1 MFAVVTK
8 RTVAK
13 KGGGDSKHACCHS
26 IKAAEGTAEGP
37 SAPRFRTEEIRN
49 RSCVD
54 FYTHRKP
61 ETPFQQK
68 SIIS

>member
-8 RTVAK
+8 RIAEK
-13 KGGGDSKHACCHS
+13 KGEKNSKRACCHS
-26 IKAAEGTAEGP
+26 IKAAEGTAEEP

-49 RSCVD
+49 RFCVD